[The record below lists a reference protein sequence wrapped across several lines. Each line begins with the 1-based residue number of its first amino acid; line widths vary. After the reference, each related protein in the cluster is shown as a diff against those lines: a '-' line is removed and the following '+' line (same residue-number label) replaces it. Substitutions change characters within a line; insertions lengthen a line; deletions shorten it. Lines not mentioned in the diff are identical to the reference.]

1 MRHLNDGLLLAMFGM
16 LVMLCVAAA
25 TVRWMLLRK
34 QKRKSRGNAH
44 WIDVGAR
51 SDADAT
57 RSHLGSRDE
66 PR

>member
-34 QKRKSRGNAH
+34 QKRKSRGSAH

-51 SDADAT
+51 PEAGT
-57 RSHLGSRDE
+57 PRSRLGSKDE